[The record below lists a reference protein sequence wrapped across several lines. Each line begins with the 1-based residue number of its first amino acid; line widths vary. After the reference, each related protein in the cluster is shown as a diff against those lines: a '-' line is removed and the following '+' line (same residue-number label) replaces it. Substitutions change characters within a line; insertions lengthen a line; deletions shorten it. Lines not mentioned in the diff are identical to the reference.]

1 MKELKVLLVSP
12 KSYEESAEQ
21 KLTKYYLFP
30 YSIVYL
36 VNYLRKERLCDV
48 NYMDLAMEAKEN
60 LYQRVA
66 QEGFDLI
73 GFTSTAEARFS
84 TIDHIKQVCQIAPRT
99 KIVVGGHFFS
109 QTAEEALRR
118 IPQIDF
124 VVRGE
129 GELTLADL
137 VCVLAEGRSTFESID
152 GLSYRVNHSVIH
164 NVDRKPEPNF
174 ERFQI
179 DYGLI
184 MKTGYD
190 LLFPMKNWEE
200 REDMLA
206 FPIMLGRGCN
216 QKCIFCIHRYLPYRT
231 LKLEHMTAQI
241 DWAIERVG
249 TRHFMFT
256 DPSFSER
263 KGFITDLCHYLIDKR
278 YGIRWYCETRADVS
292 PDVLRLMS
300 RAGCISVDFALES
313 GSERVLRALEK
324 RIKLSDIES
333 FARTCQ
339 DLGIR
344 ASFFTMVSLPEEKE
358 EDFLKTY
365 EMILLL
371 LGYGLRTSL
380 APLII
385 YPGTEL
391 EILARDRGI
400 LPSDFSWYD
409 RSYRCPYGFIS
420 PRERTMPHYLEH
432 LSEKKIKTYLQMVGH
447 LYQNQPAVGPSFGRC
462 ENIAK
467 RGLLRLL
474 KIRSFPDAIQYFRI
488 LRGYFDDH
496 VTKPIKNRLSL
507 RMLKRS
513 AARPRSP
520 GRRRFHYLSFGFIP
534 TGHTMQDVIG
544 RFKGAPNLLKR
555 LQGKELLSYVTPE
568 EGKRIL
574 DFGCGGGF
582 FTYEFGRYGA
592 HTIGLDII
600 PLPKSLKVGKS
611 RVDFLTVSPE
621 APLPFPEN
629 FFDRVLLS
637 EVIVVLSDPKAV
649 MQELHRVLKE
659 NGRIIVINTLGR
671 EQIKKAYEENSLFL
685 RIMKRMH
692 RNVPETY
699 EAFCSTFFE
708 RDRLKRRDWFSL
720 QEIESL
726 LHNSGFVKL
735 QILFP
740 FPKFPFSILYWIQF
754 WNLCAKGT
762 LSLKCGIFRYLALEA
777 LKTLGRKHDP
787 STVVMIGEKS

>member
-1 MKELKVLLVSP
+1 MKQLKVLLVSP

-21 KLTKYYLFP
+21 KLTKYCLFP

-36 VNYLRKERLCDV
+36 VNYLRKERFCDV
-48 NYMDLAMEAKEN
+48 DYMDLAMEAKEH
-60 LYQRVA
+60 LYHRVA
-66 QEGFDLI
+66 QEDFDLI

-84 TIDHIKQVCQIAPRT
+84 TIDQITRVRQIAPQT

-231 LKLEHMTAQI
+231 LKLEQMTAQI

-263 KGFITDLCHYLIDKR
+263 KGLITDLCHYLIDKK
-278 YGIRWYCETRADVS
+278 YGIQWYCETRADVS

-313 GSERVLRALEK
+313 GSERVLRALGK
-324 RIKLSDIES
+324 RIKLSEIES

-344 ASFFTMVSLPEEKE
+344 ATFFTMVSLPEEME

-371 LGYGLRTSL
+371 WGYGLRTSL

-400 LPSDFSWYD
+400 LPADFSWYD
-409 RSYRCPYGFIS
+409 RGYRCPFSFVS
-420 PRERTMPHYLEH
+420 PREKNMPHYLEN
-432 LSEKKIKTYLQMVGH
+432 LSEKEIEHYLGLVTFIYQNDSPVRWNIMRKGLARLVKIK
-447 LYQNQPAVGPSFGRC
+447 SFT
-462 ENIAK
+462 
-467 RGLLRLL
+467 
-474 KIRSFPDAIQYFRI
+474 DAAQYFRI
-488 LRGYFDDH
+488 LRGYFYNH
-496 VTKPIKNRLSL
+496 FMTPIKNRFFL
-507 RMLKRS
+507 RMMKRS
-513 AARPRSP
+513 VARSRSQKR
-520 GRRRFHYLSFGFIP
+520 GKFHYLSFGYVP
-534 TGHTMQDVIG
+534 TGHALQDVIG

-555 LQGKELLSYVTPE
+555 LQGKELLSYVAPE
-568 EGKRIL
+568 EEKRIL
-574 DFGCGGGF
+574 DFGCGSGF

-592 HTIGLDII
+592 HAIGLDII
-600 PLPKSLKVGKS
+600 PLPKSIKIGKG
-611 RVDFLTVSPE
+611 RVEFVTASSE
-621 APLPFPEN
+621 ASLPFPEN
-629 FFDRVLLS
+629 FFDTVFLS
-637 EVIVVLSDPKAV
+637 EVIVVLSDPKS
-649 MQELHRVLKE
+649 MLQELHRVLKK
-659 NGRIIVINTLGR
+659 NGRIIIVNTLGR
-671 EQIKKAYEENSLFL
+671 KQIKKAYEKNSLFL
-685 RIMKRMH
+685 RIVKRIH
-692 RNVPETY
+692 QNVPETY
-699 EAFCSTFFE
+699 EAFCSSFFE
-708 RDRLKRRDWFSL
+708 KDGLKGKDWLSA
-720 QEIESL
+720 QEVESL
-726 LHNSGFVKL
+726 LNGSGFVRAET
-735 QILFP
+735 F
-740 FPKFPFSILYWIQF
+740 FPFSEFPFLILYWIQF
-754 WNLCAKGT
+754 WNLCAKGA
-762 LSLKCGIFRYLALEA
+762 LSLRFGILRYLALEV
-777 LKTLGRKHDP
+777 LKVLSRKGDP
-787 STVVMIGEKS
+787 STVVIIGEKS